1 MQGFVAAPE
10 AVVLPGVEVVLGA
23 VVVPGMA

>member
-23 VVVPGMA
+23 VVVPMA